1 VKTFLNTALAAGAVA
16 VLIAAMYFLFSR
28 PCREPACSAGY
39 DAAALK
45 RTDPALVL
53 ESSLKIIRPRM
64 TNLAA
69 IAVDRGGNIY
79 AGSDAGVEILDS
91 NGTHVASFT
100 AVGPVRCLAVTPDN
114 LVLAGGGDSV
124 AVYAGDGALEKTF
137 CTGAPESMITSVVG
151 ASNFVFAADCARRVI
166 WRFDRAGGAPLVIGE
181 RDGDQRKAGFVVPSV
196 SFDLAAAADGSLW
209 AVNPGEH
216 RLEHFSGDGRFI
228 SSWGKAGLAA
238 PEFCGCCNPAHIAL
252 GPGGSFVTSEKHIV
266 RIKVYDKSGVFKGVV
281 CGAEDWPGEAAAPD
295 IAVDPAGRVLAL
307 DRRANAI
314 RIYTLATPW

>member
-1 VKTFLNTALAAGAVA
+1 MKTFLNAALAAGAVA

-91 NGTHVASFT
+91 NGTHVASF
-100 AVGPVRCLAVTPDN
+100 AAAGPVRCLAVTPENDI
-114 LVLAGGGDSV
+114 LAGLEDRV
-124 AVYAGDGALEKTF
+124 EEYARDGALKATF
-137 CTGAPESMITSVVG
+137 RPAGEGAVITSVA
-151 ASNFVFAADCARRVI
+151 ASSNYVFAADSANRIV
-166 WRFDRAGGAPLVIGE
+166 WRFGRAGESPVMIG
-181 RDGDQRKAGFVVPSV
+181 RRSGDQGKSGFVVPSA
-196 SFDLAAAADGSLW
+196 SFDLAADTDGSLW
-209 AVNPGEH
+209 AVNPGLH
-216 RLEHFSGDGRFI
+216 RLEHFSADDKLL
-228 SSWGKAGLAA
+228 SSWGRAGLAA
-238 PEFCGCCNPAHIAL
+238 PEFCGCCNPAHVAF

-266 RIKVYDKSGVFKGVV
+266 RIKVYDKNGVFKGVV
-281 CGAEDWPGEAAAPD
+281 CGAEDWPGEASAPD
-295 IAVDPAGRVLAL
+295 IAVDLAGRVLAL